1 VRPEDAI
8 IIFDRGKQVVKVNKY
23 PLCAASPFFTQKLDG
38 RPLAHHVRV
47 IRLRDDFPY
56 AIRAMIEFIDT
67 GAYNFRPAAMHTL
80 FPNVT
85 LLDFHIHAYLAGSK
99 YDIPQL
105 CTLAVNQYLQLGDM
119 CLAMDADSSIAEPP
133 SIMSLDAMNPPPSSL
148 TGTTIVKGF
157 LESLALLWRNTPD
170 RFDAMRAAVLELVK
184 YHLTKLTK
192 LPFFATLLK
201 ELGSFSVD
209 LEESLG
215 DDGLEVQTHF
225 LGEGEVGGVRF
236 G

>member
-1 VRPEDAI
+1 VRPDDAI
-8 IIFDRGKQVVKVNKY
+8 LIFDRGKQVVKVNKY
-23 PLCAASPFFTQKLDG
+23 PLCAASPFFTQQLAG
-38 RPLAHHVRV
+38 PPLTHHVRV
-47 IRLRDDFPY
+47 LRLRDDFPY

-67 GAYNFRPAAMHTL
+67 DEYNFCPATMHTV

-85 LLDFHIHAYLAGSK
+85 RLDFHIHVYLAGSK

-105 CTLAVNQYLQLGDM
+105 CTLAVNQYLRLGDM
-119 CLAMDADSSIAEPP
+119 CLAMDADPSITEPL
-133 SIMSLDAMNPPPSSL
+133 SIMSLDAMNPPPSPL
-148 TGTTIVKGF
+148 AGTTIVKGF

-170 RFDAMRAAVLELVK
+170 RFDAMRAAVLELIK
-184 YHLTKLTK
+184 HHLTKLTK

-201 ELGSFSVD
+201 ELGSFSMD

-215 DDGLEVQTHF
+215 DDGLEVKTCF